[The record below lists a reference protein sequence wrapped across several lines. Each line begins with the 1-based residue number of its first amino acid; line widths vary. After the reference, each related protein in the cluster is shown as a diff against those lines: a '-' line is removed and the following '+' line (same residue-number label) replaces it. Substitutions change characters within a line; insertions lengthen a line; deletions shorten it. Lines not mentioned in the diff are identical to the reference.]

1 MKITSEMLEN
11 AKKIENLEELVA
23 LAKEKEI
30 DATEE
35 RIKEFYETNHKSGE
49 LNDDELDNVAGG
61 WCYNGGRPIIT
72 VGEQHDCF
80 VCKWCANKNKEDLRS
95 YVGTVHS
102 CSARNRYLETVNNC
116 DNCRYCIYED
126 GLWLCDNP
134 ANRK

>member
-49 LNDDELDNVAGG
+49 LNDNELDNESL
-61 WCYNGGRPIIT
+61 IT
-72 VGEQHDCF
+72 AVESSPTHKRMAKDLQQIKNISSEAKKAIEHEYEQPS
-80 VCKWCANKNKEDLRS
+80 EDNVTIEMNVEDTPTNDENVEIS
-95 YVGTVHS
+95 Y
-102 CSARNRYLETVNNC
+102 
-116 DNCRYCIYED
+116 
-126 GLWLCDNP
+126 
-134 ANRK
+134 